1 MRAHIRLKLALSISA
16 HAIGLTENLRLG
28 QTLTAA
34 QQLTLVT
41 HRAEGRPE
49 QSAQDRTSQDHT

>member
-1 MRAHIRLKLALSISA
+1 MRARIRLKLALSISA
-16 HAIGLTENLRLG
+16 RAAGLMEYLRLG

-41 HRAEGRPE
+41 HPADGRPE
-49 QSAQDRTSQDHT
+49 QRTQDRTSQDHA